1 MAEEQKTAGKG
12 AERQR
17 TASPETAE
25 IRTEGKRKRRF
36 RGLKIALGIL
46 LGVWLLV
53 MLVLQLV
60 LTDSF
65 LTQTVNRFA
74 ADYVDGELKFGKI
87 SASAFRSFPNLNLEI
102 EDALLVYPH
111 DQFAAYD
118 STGFPHP
125 LRSEG
130 RHPQMDTLAAFR
142 SLSVSVDYMAAL
154 RSKIN
159 VHKAT
164 LDGARIFAHRYD
176 STAANWSILK
186 FLSTEKTD
194 TSAAPLPDITV
205 GRVALT
211 GSPHIVFTAPS
222 DTLFAEITSKE
233 IRFDGRLR
241 LPDMDKSQL
250 DLNIDALDFAGRLPA
265 DSLQVA
271 LDRLS
276 LRQKDDRYDIDASAR
291 ARLALASLG
300 KMDLPIELQA
310 GVSFPEKGFSAIS
323 VRDLY
328 LKAAA
333 VELTGEGDVKLRP
346 DSTYIR
352 AEALIDDC
360 KVSDVTTFLGTS
372 ILPDLKK
379 LKTDA
384 NISLTALCDGWYI
397 PAEKTLPE
405 LVAEVSV
412 PKSSLA
418 WTGFD
423 YSGRLA
429 AEVNAETDRY
439 GKLSVTLDGIDL
451 DMAGVNLTGSGF
463 SEDVLCDDPLFGID
477 LEDNAD
483 LDVINDFLPQGMTAS
498 GAVNAAVSG
507 MVFLSDLDLNN
518 FSRADLDGH
527 ITSPGIQF
535 HDAPDSL
542 SVFLDRTDIRLTKSK
557 SDDMALGAD
566 FLGVRGRI
574 DSLYAQ
580 YGRTTFIRGTGVGL
594 TAQNAAETISE
605 EFGKEVHPIVGTL
618 TGQSLAMTGADSLF
632 VALKDTRNSFKYSNK
647 TVTSGTVPVVVVSSR
662 NDEVQFRQGVN
673 RIRIQDASLS
683 ATAVKREP
691 RQRPQHRPD
700 SMGFRTPLPLDEFRS
715 RDLNFRLDE
724 SLAKYVREWDARGS
738 LALGEGLVITPYFP
752 LRNGFSDVKGT
763 FTLDQVNLENLTVTS
778 GQSDVSAQGS
788 VTGLRRALL
797 GNGTV
802 KADLEVSSNLLHAN
816 ELLAA
821 YDAGNHFHPEDRAI
835 ALNERISDAEYLSRV
850 AVDTLDAAT
859 IDSTLIVLPSNLEA
873 SLHLMGNEII
883 YSDLDIDWFAAD
895 ILMKE
900 RTLQITN
907 TVATSNMGDIY
918 FEGFYTSKRK
928 DDLTAGFNLNLV
940 DITADKVITL
950 FPVIDSLVPL
960 LKTFKGMLDCEMAA
974 TSRLD
979 TTMNLIPSSISGI
992 MKIKGS
998 NLSIEENDAIRKI
1011 AKILM
1016 FKNKKVSEID
1026 DMSVEGLIADNTLEV
1041 FPFILGVDRYQL
1053 ALSGIQRF
1061 DQTFNYHVSV
1071 LRSPLPFRFG
1081 VNLWGNFDDWKYR
1094 IVRAKYKNTNVPVYT
1109 ARIDTLQVNLVN
1121 SIHDI
1126 FAKGVEVAV
1135 RQNEASG
1142 SALTRESLGDQLTP
1156 TDSLSAAEQ
1165 AVLDS
1170 LQYDFDHPDAA
1181 LAQEAADLRDA
1192 ALAAPKKEKITLIQ
1206 RIRAFF
1212 CKRYR
1217 EALYR
1222 EQEALLP
1229 DEEQ

>member
-1 MAEEQKTAGKG
+1 MAENGK
-12 AERQR
+12 
-17 TASPETAE
+17 
-25 IRTEGKRKRRF
+25 KRRF
-36 RGLKIALGIL
+36 RGLKIALGII
-46 LGVWLLV
+46 LGLWLLV
-53 MLVLQLV
+53 VLALQLV

-65 LTQTVNRFA
+65 LTKTVNRFA
-74 ADYVDGELKFGKI
+74 ADYVDGDLKIGKI

-111 DQFAAYD
+111 EKFAAYD

-125 LRSEG
+125 LRGEG
-130 RHPQMDTLAAFR
+130 RHPQMDTLASFR

-154 RSKIN
+154 RSK
-159 VHKAT
+159 VHVRKAL

-176 STAANWSILK
+176 TAAANWNILK
-186 FLSTEKTD
+186 FLSSGSAD
-194 TSAAPLPDITV
+194 TTSAPLPDITV
-205 GRVALT
+205 NDVALT
-211 GSPHIVFTAPS
+211 GDPYIVFTSPS
-222 DTLFAEITSKE
+222 DTLFATVASRR
-233 IRFDGRLR
+233 IRFDGKLR
-241 LPDMDKSQL
+241 LPDMGQSQL
-250 DLNIDALDFAGRLPA
+250 GLAIDTLAFSGRLPA

-271 LDRLS
+271 LDRFALQ
-276 LRQKDDRYDIDASAR
+276 QKDARYDIDASAR
-291 ARLALASLG
+291 ARLGLASLG

-310 GVSFPEKGFSAIS
+310 GVSFPEEGFSAVS

-333 VELTGEGDVKLRP
+333 IELTGEGDVRLRP

-360 KVSDVTTFLGTS
+360 KVSDVTAFLGTS

-379 LKTDA
+379 LKTNA
-384 NISLTALCDGWYI
+384 KISLTALCDGWYI

-405 LVAEVSV
+405 LVAEVSI

-429 AEVNAETDRY
+429 AEINAETDRY
-439 GKLSVTLDGIDL
+439 GKLGVTLDGIDL

-463 SEDVLCDDPLFGID
+463 SEDLLCDDPLFGLD
-477 LEDNAD
+477 LQAKAD
-483 LDVINDFLPQGMTAS
+483 LDIINDFLPEGMSAS
-498 GAVNAAVSG
+498 GAMDATVSG
-507 MVFLSDLDLNN
+507 MVFLSDLDLYN

-527 ITSPGIQF
+527 ITSPGIRFLDQ
-535 HDAPDSL
+535 PDSL
-542 SVFLDRTDIRLTKSK
+542 SVFLDRTDIRLTKGK

-566 FLGVRGRI
+566 ILGVRGRA

-580 YGRTTFIRGTGVGL
+580 YGKTTFVRGTGIGL
-594 TAQNAAETISE
+594 TAQNAAETVSE

-618 TGQSLAMTGADSLF
+618 TAGSLAMTGADSLF
-632 VALKDTRNSFKYSNK
+632 VALKETRNSFKYSNK
-647 TVTSGTVPVVVVSSR
+647 AVSSGTVPVVVVSSR

-673 RIRIQDASLS
+673 RISIRDASLS

-691 RQRPQHRPD
+691 RERPRRLRD
-700 SMGFRTPLPLDEFRS
+700 SLRLRTPLPLDEFRG
-715 RDLNFRLDE
+715 RDLNLRLDE
-724 SLAKYVREWDARGS
+724 SMARYVREWDARGS
-738 LALGEGLVITPYFP
+738 IALADGLLITPYFP
-752 LRNGFSDVKGT
+752 LRNGFSDVRGN
-763 FTLDQVNLENLTVTS
+763 FTTDQVNLENLTVTA

-788 VTGLRRALL
+788 VSGLRRALL

-821 YDAGNHFHPEDRAI
+821 YDAGNHFHPEDRTI

-850 AVDTLDAAT
+850 AVDTLSVAT
-859 IDSTLIVLPSNLEA
+859 VDSTLIVLPSNLEA

-895 ILMKE
+895 VLMKE
-900 RTLQITN
+900 RTLQVTN

-918 FEGFYTSKRK
+918 FEGFYATKRK
-928 DDLTAGFNLNLV
+928 EDLTAGFNLNLV

-950 FPVIDSLVPL
+950 MPAVDSIIPL
-960 LKTFKGMLDCEMAA
+960 LKSFKGMLDCELAA

-992 MKIKGS
+992 MKIRGS
-998 NLSIEENDAIRKI
+998 NLSIDENDAIRKI

-1081 VNLWGNFDDWKYR
+1081 VNLWGDFDNWKYR
-1094 IVRAKYKNTNVPVYT
+1094 IGRAKYKNANVPVYT

-1135 RQNEASG
+1135 RQNELSG
-1142 SALTRESLGDQLTP
+1142 TALTRESLGNELTP
-1156 TDSLSAAEQ
+1156 LDSLSAAEQ

-1170 LQYDFDHPDAA
+1170 LQYDFDHPEAA
-1181 LAQEAADLRDA
+1181 LEQEAANLRDA
-1192 ALAAPKKEKITLIQ
+1192 ALATPKEEKITLIQ

>member
-1 MAEEQKTAGKG
+1 
-12 AERQR
+12 
-17 TASPETAE
+17 
-25 IRTEGKRKRRF
+25 
-36 RGLKIALGIL
+36 
-46 LGVWLLV
+46 
-53 MLVLQLV
+53 
-60 LTDSF
+60 
-65 LTQTVNRFA
+65 
-74 ADYVDGELKFGKI
+74 
-87 SASAFRSFPNLNLEI
+87 
-102 EDALLVYPH
+102 
-111 DQFAAYD
+111 
-118 STGFPHP
+118 
-125 LRSEG
+125 
-130 RHPQMDTLAAFR
+130 
-142 SLSVSVDYMAAL
+142 
-154 RSKIN
+154 
-159 VHKAT
+159 
-164 LDGARIFAHRYD
+164 
-176 STAANWSILK
+176 
-186 FLSTEKTD
+186 
-194 TSAAPLPDITV
+194 
-205 GRVALT
+205 
-211 GSPHIVFTAPS
+211 
-222 DTLFAEITSKE
+222 
-233 IRFDGRLR
+233 
-241 LPDMDKSQL
+241 
-250 DLNIDALDFAGRLPA
+250 
-265 DSLQVA
+265 
-271 LDRLS
+271 
-276 LRQKDDRYDIDASAR
+276 
-291 ARLALASLG
+291 
-300 KMDLPIELQA
+300 
-310 GVSFPEKGFSAIS
+310 
-323 VRDLY
+323 
-328 LKAAA
+328 
-333 VELTGEGDVKLRP
+333 
-346 DSTYIR
+346 
-352 AEALIDDC
+352 
-360 KVSDVTTFLGTS
+360 
-372 ILPDLKK
+372 
-379 LKTDA
+379 
-384 NISLTALCDGWYI
+384 
-397 PAEKTLPE
+397 
-405 LVAEVSV
+405 
-412 PKSSLA
+412 
-418 WTGFD
+418 
-423 YSGRLA
+423 
-429 AEVNAETDRY
+429 
-439 GKLSVTLDGIDL
+439 
-451 DMAGVNLTGSGF
+451 
-463 SEDVLCDDPLFGID
+463 
-477 LEDNAD
+477 
-483 LDVINDFLPQGMTAS
+483 
-498 GAVNAAVSG
+498 
-507 MVFLSDLDLNN
+507 
-518 FSRADLDGH
+518 
-527 ITSPGIQF
+527 
-535 HDAPDSL
+535 
-542 SVFLDRTDIRLTKSK
+542 
-557 SDDMALGAD
+557 
-566 FLGVRGRI
+566 
-574 DSLYAQ
+574 
-580 YGRTTFIRGTGVGL
+580 
-594 TAQNAAETISE
+594 
-605 EFGKEVHPIVGTL
+605 
-618 TGQSLAMTGADSLF
+618 MTGADSLF

-673 RIRIQDASLS
+673 RISIQNASLS

-691 RQRPQHRPD
+691 RQPPQHRPD

-873 SLHLMGNEII
+873 TLHLMGNEII

-895 ILMKE
+895 VLMKE

-1192 ALAAPKKEKITLIQ
+1192 ALAAPKEEKITLIQ

>member
-1 MAEEQKTAGKG
+1 
-12 AERQR
+12 
-17 TASPETAE
+17 
-25 IRTEGKRKRRF
+25 
-36 RGLKIALGIL
+36 
-46 LGVWLLV
+46 
-53 MLVLQLV
+53 
-60 LTDSF
+60 
-65 LTQTVNRFA
+65 
-74 ADYVDGELKFGKI
+74 
-87 SASAFRSFPNLNLEI
+87 
-102 EDALLVYPH
+102 
-111 DQFAAYD
+111 
-118 STGFPHP
+118 
-125 LRSEG
+125 
-130 RHPQMDTLAAFR
+130 
-142 SLSVSVDYMAAL
+142 
-154 RSKIN
+154 
-159 VHKAT
+159 
-164 LDGARIFAHRYD
+164 
-176 STAANWSILK
+176 
-186 FLSTEKTD
+186 
-194 TSAAPLPDITV
+194 
-205 GRVALT
+205 
-211 GSPHIVFTAPS
+211 
-222 DTLFAEITSKE
+222 
-233 IRFDGRLR
+233 
-241 LPDMDKSQL
+241 MDKSQL
-250 DLNIDALDFAGRLPA
+250 DLDIDALDFAGRLPA

-310 GVSFPEKGFSAIS
+310 GVSFPEEGFSAVS

-360 KVSDVTTFLGTS
+360 KVSDVTAFLGTS

-397 PAEKTLPE
+397 PADKTLPE
-405 LVAEVSV
+405 LVAEVSI

-477 LEDNAD
+477 LKASAD
-483 LDVINDFLPQGMTAS
+483 LDVINDFLPEGMTAS
-498 GAVNAAVSG
+498 GAMDAAVSG
-507 MVFLSDLDLNN
+507 MVFLSDLDLYN

-527 ITSPGIQF
+527 ITSPGIRFLDQ
-535 HDAPDSL
+535 PDSL

-566 FLGVRGRI
+566 FLGVRGRA

-632 VALKDTRNSFKYSNK
+632 VALKDSRNSFKYSNK

-673 RIRIQDASLS
+673 RISIQNASLS

-724 SLAKYVREWDARGS
+724 SMAKYVREWDARGS

-895 ILMKE
+895 VLMKE

-907 TVATSNMGDIY
+907 TVATSNMGD
-918 FEGFYTSKRK
+918 
-928 DDLTAGFNLNLV
+928 V
-940 DITADKVITL
+940 
-950 FPVIDSLVPL
+950 
-960 LKTFKGMLDCEMAA
+960 
-974 TSRLD
+974 
-979 TTMNLIPSSISGI
+979 
-992 MKIKGS
+992 
-998 NLSIEENDAIRKI
+998 
-1011 AKILM
+1011 
-1016 FKNKKVSEID
+1016 
-1026 DMSVEGLIADNTLEV
+1026 
-1041 FPFILGVDRYQL
+1041 
-1053 ALSGIQRF
+1053 
-1061 DQTFNYHVSV
+1061 
-1071 LRSPLPFRFG
+1071 
-1081 VNLWGNFDDWKYR
+1081 
-1094 IVRAKYKNTNVPVYT
+1094 
-1109 ARIDTLQVNLVN
+1109 
-1121 SIHDI
+1121 
-1126 FAKGVEVAV
+1126 
-1135 RQNEASG
+1135 
-1142 SALTRESLGDQLTP
+1142 
-1156 TDSLSAAEQ
+1156 
-1165 AVLDS
+1165 
-1170 LQYDFDHPDAA
+1170 
-1181 LAQEAADLRDA
+1181 
-1192 ALAAPKKEKITLIQ
+1192 
-1206 RIRAFF
+1206 
-1212 CKRYR
+1212 
-1217 EALYR
+1217 
-1222 EQEALLP
+1222 
-1229 DEEQ
+1229 